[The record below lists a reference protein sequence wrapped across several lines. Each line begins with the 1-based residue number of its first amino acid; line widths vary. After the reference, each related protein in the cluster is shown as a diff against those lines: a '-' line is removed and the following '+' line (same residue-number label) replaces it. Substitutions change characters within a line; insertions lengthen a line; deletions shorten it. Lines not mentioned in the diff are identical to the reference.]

1 MPQDHPAPN
10 TLHSH
15 SAPTHLH
22 PTPRPS
28 QPVATTCGHFFCS
41 SCIHTSFKS
50 TPLCPICSKNTAGIF
65 NAARKLAAYAKKNG
79 GFNELFK
86 AKSSDEENAEAEARE
101 ADKVARDAAAGGEGG
116 GAKKAPKEAAQGA
129 WGVVDEEEGE
139 EEGVAELL
147 EVEAAAAAEK
157 EEAEAK
163 ARAEEEE
170 KEAEKEKETGS
181 ATTNGDGEDLA
192 AAAACGWS
200 QVAHPTTGQQ
210 YWYNQQLNQ
219 TCWSYPAHAIKVAQE
234 AAAAAGEAAEVKD
247 VSAPADGELQGNA
260 GARGIGSV
268 WKPLKDGQGRTYYY
282 NTVTGETSWVPR

>member
-1 MPQDHPAPN
+1 M
-10 TLHSH
+10 
-15 SAPTHLH
+15 
-22 PTPRPS
+22 
-28 QPVATTCGHFFCS
+28 
-41 SCIHTSFKS
+41 
-50 TPLCPICSKNTAGIF
+50 
-65 NAARKLAAYAKKNG
+65 
-79 GFNELFK
+79 
-86 AKSSDEENAEAEARE
+86 
-101 ADKVARDAAAGGEGG
+101 
-116 GAKKAPKEAAQGA
+116 
-129 WGVVDEEEGE
+129 W
-139 EEGVAELL
+139 ELL